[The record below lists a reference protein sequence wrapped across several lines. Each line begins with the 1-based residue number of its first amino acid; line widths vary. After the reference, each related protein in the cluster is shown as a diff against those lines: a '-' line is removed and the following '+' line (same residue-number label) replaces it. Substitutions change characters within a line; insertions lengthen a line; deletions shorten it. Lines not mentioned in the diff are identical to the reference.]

1 MFISVEYLVL
11 GSLVVSAV
19 VVYDLIKVNKRL
31 DELNEMVKMAL
42 FGLDEVLD
50 IVAELEDAKDQEDE

>member
-42 FGLDEVLD
+42 FGLDEILD

>member
-11 GSLVVSAV
+11 GSLVVSSV

>member
-19 VVYDLIKVNKRL
+19 VVYDMIKVNKRL